1 MEGQK
6 QSLNMPE
13 NDVAKSHPLMYRH
26 SDPACIDA
34 ENESKYISRFQPR
47 ISKYVAA
54 SHNACIECHIDLFGM
69 GAIGKVVGGMNAHTA
84 DFTALCAAEALPER
98 IGLCSYFIEYA
109 FVHDDVSVDA
119 VQDGP
124 SCRHS
129 QDEDGILSKALGSK
143 SFEYLRDIGE
153 GGLKRKQARAK
164 IWSVLN
170 RIDQDYLGRC
180 QKKFKQWY
188 ETGQQ
193 MRDKTFSSLEDYLA
207 VRALDC
213 GANWVVRM
221 MGWASG
227 VELTPEEEVETGPVT
242 YLAFVVLGVTNDLWS
257 WEKEKRVTRQS
268 GDTLPLINAVQMLM
282 RMQDTTEESAKQIV
296 RTLIR
301 EHEEQYCL
309 LRDKYLERPSTSL
322 SVKKWFQVLE
332 LSMAGNAL
340 WSIHALR
347 YHPEVRNPYIRPP
360 ELPSVF
366 KELEIKRL
374 KPKSVNKGNAGVGSE
389 DETGTTAS
397 ACKVLDALDERVLW
411 KPYEYITSMPSK
423 GFRHHLI
430 DALQTWFNV
439 PERSLALIS
448 GVASLLHEASLML
461 DDIQDGSLLRRGKP
475 AVHQIFGVSQ
485 TINSACFHINNAL
498 RLVQQLSPSAVLIF
512 SEQMAYLYTGQAHD
526 ISWAGHRFIP
536 TEEDYFRMVDG
547 KTGSLF
553 VLLLRLMQQ
562 EATQNR
568 DLDMRHFMNQ
578 LGRCFQIRDDYQNL
592 VSKEYTSQRG
602 FCQDLDEGKA
612 SFPFIRACH
621 TLEDSTV
628 LTEWLNTLRT
638 EGGASIEAKRYI
650 LTRIEESRSLE
661 YTQDVLGL
669 LLEDLESMLRD
680 MESMAGQ
687 ENWILR
693 SMLVQLQTKQEK
705 SMQKESTFAEVLRVW
720 GGYREMAWRS
730 MN

>member
-1 MEGQK
+1 MEGQRR
-6 QSLNMPE
+6 SLNMFE
-13 NDVAKSHPLMYRH
+13 NDVAKSHPPMYGH
-26 SDPACIDA
+26 SDPALMDA
-34 ENESKYISRFQPR
+34 ETESKYISRFQPR
-47 ISKYVAA
+47 VSKYVAV
-54 SHNACIECHIDLFGM
+54 SHDACIECHIDLFGT
-69 GAIGKVVGGMNAHTA
+69 GGIGKVVGGMNAHTA
-84 DFTALCAAEALPER
+84 DFTALCAPEALPER

-119 VQDGP
+119 VHDGP
-124 SCRHS
+124 SCRLS
-129 QDEDGILSKALGSK
+129 QDKDGIISKALGSK
-143 SFEYLRDIGE
+143 RFEDLQDTAE

-170 RIDQDYLGRC
+170 EIDQDYLGRC

-193 MRDKTFSSLEDYLA
+193 MRDKTFASLEDYLA

-213 GANWVVRM
+213 GANWVVHM

-268 GDTLPLINAVQMLM
+268 GDTLPLINAVQMVM

-296 RTLIR
+296 RTIIR

-309 LRDKYLERPSTSL
+309 LRDEYLGRPGTSL
-322 SVKKWFQVLE
+322 SVQKWFQVLE

-347 YHPEVRNPYIRPP
+347 YHLDEVWN
-360 ELPSVF
+360 LFNVT
-366 KELEIKRL
+366 
-374 KPKSVNKGNAGVGSE
+374 GSE
-389 DETGTTAS
+389 ADQARAGEGETGPTY
-397 ACKVLDALDERVLW
+397 KVLDALDETVLW
-411 KPYEYITSMPSK
+411 KPYEYMTSMPSK

-439 PERSLALIS
+439 PERSLMLIS

-475 AVHQIFGVSQ
+475 AVHKIFGVGQ

-498 RLVQQLSPSAVLIF
+498 RLVQQLSPSAVLVF
-512 SEQMAYLYTGQAHD
+512 SGQ
-526 ISWAGHRFIP
+526 SFP
-536 TEEDYFRMVDG
+536 N
-547 KTGSLF
+547 
-553 VLLLRLMQQ
+553 LLINKRSGF
-562 EATQNR
+562 
-568 DLDMRHFMNQ
+568 DMRHFMDQ

-602 FCQDLDEGKA
+602 FCQDLDEGKP
-612 SFPFIRACH
+612 SFPFIRAYH

-628 LTEWLNTLRT
+628 LTEWLNMLRS
-638 EGGASIEAKRYI
+638 GDGASIEAKRYI
-650 LTRIEESRSLE
+650 LIRIEESGSLK

-669 LLEDLESMLRD
+669 LHDNLEGMLRD
-680 MESMAGQ
+680 MESMTRQ

-693 SMLVQLQTKQEK
+693 SMLVQLQIKQKE
-705 SMQKESTFAEVLRVW
+705 SQPKESTFAEVLRVW
-720 GGYREMAWRS
+720 GGYRETAWRS